1 MTRSSK
7 LFVPV
12 SNREK
17 QLGFFYTAFELLA
30 LPYLLHAMNGLLI
43 HPLSSVWI
51 NFLFFSLNF
60 LLLAAIM
67 HRFLRRSVSY
77 AGQHPLRL
85 IAVALA
91 GFVVYMIAN
100 AGLSLL
106 ITQLFPDFS
115 NPNDQS
121 IGMMAGV
128 NFTVTAIGTVLLVP
142 LAEELVHRGLIF
154 GSLLSRNRTAAY
166 LISALFFAVVH
177 MAQYIGSTQPL
188 TLALA
193 LVQYLPAGL
202 VLAWSYERS
211 DSIFVPVLI
220 HTAVNVLGILSMR

>member
-7 LFVPV
+7 LPVPV

-30 LPYLLHAMNGLLI
+30 LPYLLRAMNGLLI
-43 HPLSSVWI
+43 RPLSSVWI

-60 LLLAAIM
+60 LLLTVIL
-67 HRFLRRSVSY
+67 HRFLRRSLSY
-77 AGQHPLRL
+77 VGQHPVRL
-85 IAVALA
+85 LAVAVA
-91 GFVVYMIAN
+91 GFGMYMIAN

-106 ITQLFPDFS
+106 ISQLFPDFS

-121 IGMMAGV
+121 IGAMAGV

-142 LAEELVHRGLIF
+142 LAEELIHRGLIF

-166 LISALFFAVVH
+166 LISALFFAAVH
-177 MAQYIGSTQPL
+177 MAQYVGSTQPL
-188 TLALA
+188 TLVLA

-202 VLAWSYERS
+202 VLAWSYECS
-211 DSIFVPVLI
+211 GSIFAPVLI

>member
-1 MTRSSK
+1 MTRSAK
-7 LFVPV
+7 LPVPV

-30 LPYLLHAMNGLLI
+30 LPYLLRAMNGLLI
-43 HPLSSVWI
+43 RPLSSVWI

-60 LLLAAIM
+60 LLLTAIL
-67 HRFLRRSVSY
+67 HRFLRRSLSY
-77 AGQHPLRL
+77 TGQHPVRL
-85 IAVALA
+85 LAVAVA
-91 GFVVYMIAN
+91 GFGMYMVAN
-100 AGLSLL
+100 AGLSL
-106 ITQLFPDFS
+106 IIAQLFPDFS

-121 IGMMAGV
+121 IGAMAGV

-142 LAEELVHRGLIF
+142 LAEELIHRGLIF

-166 LISALFFAVVH
+166 LISALFFSAVH
-177 MAQYIGSTQPL
+177 MAQYIPITPPL
-188 TLALA
+188 TLVLS

-202 VLAWSYERS
+202 VLAWSYECS
-211 DSIFVPVLI
+211 GSIFAPVLI